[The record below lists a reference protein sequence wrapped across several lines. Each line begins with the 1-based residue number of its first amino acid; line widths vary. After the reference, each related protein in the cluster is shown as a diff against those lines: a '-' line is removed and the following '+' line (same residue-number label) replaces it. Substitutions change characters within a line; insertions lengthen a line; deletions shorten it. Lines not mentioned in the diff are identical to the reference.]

1 MNSIDPFRVK
11 DFEKC
16 VDFHGHICPGLSI
29 GYRASQ
35 AGMEWLKEHRAADEE
50 IVAVVETNACGA
62 DAIQVL
68 TGCTFG
74 KGNFFFKDYGKQVLT
89 LISRKSGD
97 GIRVALKGGALDLT
111 EEHRRLMGKIRTGQ
125 ATETEKEQFQELHQE
140 KAREILIRPLDRL
153 FELAPV
159 NTPLPPKAFI
169 EPSILC
175 EKCGE
180 PTMGSKLTDS
190 NGKKLCGDCLCTS
203 A

>member
-35 AGMEWLKEHRAADEE
+35 AGMEWLKEHRAEDEE

-62 DAIQVL
+62 DAVQVL

-97 GIRVALKGGALDLT
+97 GIRVAFKSGILELT
-111 EEHRRLMGKIRTGQ
+111 EEHQEIMGKIRTGK
-125 ATETEKEQFQELHQE
+125 ATEAEKERFQVLHHGR
-140 KAREILIRPLDRL
+140 AREILTKPLDDL
-153 FELAPV
+153 FECTPV
-159 NTPLPPKAFI
+159 NKPLPPKAVI

-190 NGKKLCGDCLCTS
+190 DGKKVCGDCL
-203 A
+203 

>member
-16 VDFHGHICPGLSI
+16 VEFHGHICPGLSI

-35 AGMEWLKEHRAADEE
+35 AGMEWLKEHRAEDEE

-62 DAIQVL
+62 DAVQVL

-97 GIRVALKGGALDLT
+97 GIRVALKSGALDLP
-111 EEHRRLMGKIRTGQ
+111 EEHKQLMGKIRTGQ
-125 ATETEKEQFQELHQE
+125 ATETEKERFQVLHHE
-140 KAREILIRPLDRL
+140 RAREILTKPLDGL
-153 FELAPV
+153 FE
-159 NTPLPPKAFI
+159 
-169 EPSILC
+169 
-175 EKCGE
+175 
-180 PTMGSKLTDS
+180 
-190 NGKKLCGDCLCTS
+190 
-203 A
+203 